1 MNPGEHWRRYQ
12 QFVCDVPSIG
22 LRLDVSRMCFDD
34 AYFQRM
40 SATMSQALDA
50 MERIEQGAKANLDE
64 DRMVGHY
71 WLRAPRLAPDPAIR
85 MEIEHTVD
93 AIKKFAA
100 DIHAGDVRPR
110 RGDGF
115 YVGVVVGIG
124 GSALGPQLVA
134 DALGTPDDRMVLH
147 FLDNTDPDGIDRL
160 IADLDETLALTLTI
174 VISKSGKTVET
185 RNGMIE
191 MAAAYRHIGLSL
203 PQHAVA
209 ITEAGSELH
218 KKAVS
223 EKWLVT
229 FPMWD
234 WVGGRTSV
242 TSAVGLLPAALQGV
256 DIDALLAGARDADVA
271 TREGDVFKNPAALLA
286 LLWYDAVQTRGRR
299 SMVVLPYRD
308 RLGLFARY
316 LQQLVMESVGKER
329 NRAGEVV
336 HQGLTVFGNKGATDQ
351 HAFVQ
356 QLREGPDDF
365 FVTFIDVLRDRRET
379 SPSVE
384 RDVTSGDYLHAF
396 LHGTRDALTAAGRES
411 ITLTLDELTAH
422 RLGALIAVYERAV
435 GLYAELINVNAYHQP
450 GVEAGKRAAGGMI
463 ELQRKVLA
471 YLRAHPGGAFGADQI
486 AAAIGQ
492 PDAGEAVFHVLEHV
506 AANVDHEI
514 RRVGRETA
522 TTTTYAA
529 DLPRSG

>member
-1 MNPGEHWRRYQ
+1 MNRRDLWQRYSTYL
-12 QFVCDVPSIG
+12 CDASSIG
-22 LRLDVSRMCFDD
+22 LRLDISRMGFDET
-34 AYFQRM
+34 FFERLSEPM
-40 SATMSQALDA
+40 GRALAA
-50 MERIEQGAKANLDE
+50 MEKMEGGAKANLDE
-64 DRMVGHY
+64 NRRVGHY
-71 WLRAPRLAPDPAIR
+71 WLRAPQLAPDPTVRA
-85 MEIEHTVD
+85 EIERTLD
-93 AIKKFAA
+93 QAKKFAA
-100 DIHAGDVRPR
+100 EVHAGGIRPR

-134 DALGTPDDRMVLH
+134 DALGTTDDPMILH
-147 FLDNTDPDGIDRL
+147 FLDNTDPDGFDRL
-160 IADLDETLALTLTI
+160 IADLDETLAETLTI

-209 ITEAGSELH
+209 VTEEGSELH
-218 KKAVS
+218 QKAVG
-223 EKWLVT
+223 EKWLAT

-242 TSAVGLLPAALQGV
+242 TSAVGWLPAALQGI
-256 DIDALLAGARDADVA
+256 DIDAFLAGARDGDVA
-271 TREGDVFKNPAALLA
+271 TREREILKNPAALLA
-286 LLWYDAVQTRGRR
+286 LMWFHAAHTRGRR

-316 LQQLVMESVGKER
+316 LQQLVMESLGKER
-329 NRAGEVV
+329 DRAGKTV
-336 HQGLTVFGNKGATDQ
+336 HEGLTVYGNKGTTDQ
-351 HAFVQ
+351 HALVQ
-356 QLREGPDDF
+356 QLLEGPNDF
-365 FVTFIDVLRDRRET
+365 FVTFVEVLRDRREP
-379 SPSVE
+379 SLSVE
-384 RDVTSGDYLHAF
+384 PDVTSGDYLHAF
-396 LHGTRDALTAAGRES
+396 LHGTREALSANGRES

-471 YLRAHPGGAFGADQI
+471 YLRANPGHTFAVEGI
-486 AAAIGQ
+486 ATAIGQ
-492 PDAGEAVFHVLEHV
+492 PDAVEAVFHVLEHTS
-506 AANVDHEI
+506 ANSDHGI
-514 RRVGRETA
+514 RRMAGKTA
-522 TTTTYAA
+522 AVTSYTV
-529 DLPRSG
+529 D